1 MVMKA
6 YALAQ
11 LQEYLPLR
19 LICTM
24 SMYVL
29 FICSVVLA
37 VVHLFVQNWQ
47 RNDQLCSFN

>member
-1 MVMKA
+1 MSLGKTMVMKA

-29 FICSVVLA
+29 FICFCSISGCTFVRSKLA
-37 VVHLFVQNWQ
+37 EK
-47 RNDQLCSFN
+47 